1 MREATKKAEDPLDAF
16 MKQVK
21 QGKALDSITRSKMH
35 REKAVLAKELAK
47 YDKLAKLS
55 APVKLADQ
63 LTTTTSAED
72 KKKAQQKLLN
82 RMKTGKRTG
91 FGLAKPVT
99 AAVAAPVKTTK
110 PVKTNDDMIE
120 HDSDEGERIRVHIV

>member
-35 REKAVLAKELAK
+35 REKAELVKELVK

-55 APVKLADQ
+55 APAKLADQ
-63 LTTTTSAED
+63 LTTVSSIMSD
-72 KKKAQQKLLN
+72 SKALKLKL
-82 RMKTGKRTG
+82 
-91 FGLAKPVT
+91 
-99 AAVAAPVKTTK
+99 
-110 PVKTNDDMIE
+110 
-120 HDSDEGERIRVHIV
+120 RVSFLISRLG

>member
-35 REKAVLAKELAK
+35 REKAELVKELAK

-55 APVKLADQ
+55 APAKLADQ
-63 LTTTTSAED
+63 LTTVSFIMSD
-72 KKKAQQKLLN
+72 SKALKL
-82 RMKTGKRTG
+82 
-91 FGLAKPVT
+91 KP
-99 AAVAAPVKTTK
+99 
-110 PVKTNDDMIE
+110 
-120 HDSDEGERIRVHIV
+120 RVSFLISHLD

>member
-35 REKAVLAKELAK
+35 REKAELVKELAK

-55 APVKLADQ
+55 APAKLADQ
-63 LTTTTSAED
+63 LTTVSFFCEIIS
-72 KKKAQQKLLN
+72 
-82 RMKTGKRTG
+82 KT
-91 FGLAKPVT
+91 AS
-99 AAVAAPVKTTK
+99 
-110 PVKTNDDMIE
+110 E
-120 HDSDEGERIRVHIV
+120 